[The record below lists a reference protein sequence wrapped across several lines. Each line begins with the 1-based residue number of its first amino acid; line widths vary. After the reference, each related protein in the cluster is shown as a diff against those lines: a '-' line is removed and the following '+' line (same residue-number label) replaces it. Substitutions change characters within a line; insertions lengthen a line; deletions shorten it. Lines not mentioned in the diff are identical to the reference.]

1 MLTGLLKGHYYG
13 MQCRR
18 CGQWEYS
25 SAPNNHFAEVLQ
37 RQYIADVDRRI
48 NDLQQHFPAE
58 TSVRL
63 STVFIKSQLLQWDH
77 SLHEAEVEGVMQDLA
92 SQCAARA
99 SSPASSLVEEVQVAD
114 LLTVASLHLPWL
126 RLPKMYDFAGTL
138 EFVRNLHAS
147 DVGIHS
153 AGELPEIV

>member
-1 MLTGLLKGHYYG
+1 MVTGLVIDHYCG
-13 MQCRR
+13 VQCRR
-18 CGQWEYS
+18 SGQWEYS
-25 SAPNNHFAEVLQ
+25 STSNNRFAEVLQ

-63 STVFIKSQLLQWDH
+63 SAVFMKSQLLQWDH
-77 SLHEAEVEGVMQDLA
+77 SLHEAEVEGVVQDLA
-92 SQCAARA
+92 SQCAARV

-114 LLTVASLHLPWL
+114 LLRLASLHLPWM
-126 RLPKMYDFAGTL
+126 RLPRMYDFAGTL

-153 AGELPEIV
+153 AGELPEIA